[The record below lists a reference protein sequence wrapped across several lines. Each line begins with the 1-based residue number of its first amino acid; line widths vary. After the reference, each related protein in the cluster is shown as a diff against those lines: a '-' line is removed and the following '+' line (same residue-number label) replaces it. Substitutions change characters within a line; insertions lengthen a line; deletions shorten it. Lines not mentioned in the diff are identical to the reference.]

1 MTDHW
6 RAVHIDDDRPVAE
19 VPDQR
24 VVHIG
29 RRRGRSS
36 AQPAR
41 TPGDPDGSDEAGAS
55 GDPGAAHPYASVPTQ
70 VGGSRIEA
78 RRGFL
83 RRAVGYL
90 AADAGVRQFVDLG
103 SRLPAGA
110 GIGRAAREYAPG
122 SRVVY
127 VDAESSAAL
136 PAARAGDAD
145 TSAAVLPVERMDPDT
160 LIDRIAGCGLV
171 DVAEPLGVL
180 LTDTTALRRD
190 GVLIQDLVRALHPRL
205 GPGGHIA
212 VAQPV
217 PDARD
222 PHCREFAAAAFDPFT
237 LIEPGLADIA
247 WWPYPDEEVSGEPT
261 GVLAGLG
268 RRG

>member
-6 RAVHIDDDRPVAE
+6 QAVHIDDDRPVAE

-24 VVHIG
+24 VVNIG
-29 RRRGRSS
+29 RRRGRPAS
-36 AQPAR
+36 QPG
-41 TPGDPDGSDEAGAS
+41 TTGDPGGSDEAGVA
-55 GDPGAAHPYASVPTQ
+55 GEPGAARRYARVPAQ
-70 VGGSRIEA
+70 VGGSPIEA

-103 SRLPAGA
+103 SRLPAGE

-136 PAARAGDAD
+136 RGGRADDAD
-145 TSAAVLPVERMDPDT
+145 TGAAVLAVERMDPDT
-160 LIDRIAGCGLV
+160 LIDRLTRCGLI
-171 DVAEPLGVL
+171 DTAEPVGVL

-190 GVLIQDLVRALHPRL
+190 GVLVHDLVRALYPRL
-205 GPGGHIA
+205 GPGGHVA

-217 PDARD
+217 ADARD
-222 PHCREFAAAAFDPFT
+222 PHCREFAAAVFDPFT
-237 LIEPGLADIA
+237 LIEPGLADMA